1 MVDRPRTVNGATSFH
16 FSYIPISKEAL
27 PTVNGAPVEGSFGK
41 VKSAALE
48 HSKYIERDGAAERSA
63 GAQHAGY
70 IERDGA
76 VEHIDDR
83 KSDVKGKSE
92 SVSVDLGGR
101 GIIKKQK
108 KYDKIELDAV
118 DLVNQVRRT

>member
-70 IERDGA
+70 IERRSEEHTSELQSLMRISYA
-76 VEHIDDR
+76 VFC
-83 KSDVKGKSE
+83 
-92 SVSVDLGGR
+92 L
-101 GIIKKQK
+101 KKK
-108 KYDKIELDAV
+108 LKTTTRNVYYHV
-118 DLVNQVRRT
+118 YR